1 MRSTLRSILQQLG
14 LLVPGLLGLVVPM
27 AWATDAA
34 PPSESADSGTGVS
47 IESPPAHATPRRH
60 RAVFV
65 CHDAGIP
72 VFSDRPCGATA
83 VARTLVVEIPRAGA
97 APTTVPAVSR
107 SSTRPLPS
115 PTADDAPS
123 RAAESRCTT
132 LQRQLDNLND
142 RMRTGYSAREAAQLW
157 NRWRDLKEKLRTT
170 RC

>member
-1 MRSTLRSILQQLG
+1 MRSTRRSTLQQLG
-14 LLVPGLLGLVVPM
+14 LLVPSLLGLVTPV

-34 PPSESADSGTGVS
+34 PPSEPADSGTGLS
-47 IESPPAHATPRRH
+47 IESPPTQATPRRH
-60 RAVFV
+60 RAIFV
-65 CHDAGIP
+65 CQDVGTP
-72 VFSDRPCGATA
+72 VFSDRPCGMAA
-83 VARTLVVEIPRAGA
+83 VARTLIVEIPRAGA
-97 APTTVPAVSR
+97 PPTTVPAVSR

-115 PTADDAPS
+115 PAADDAPG

-132 LQRQLDNLND
+132 LQRQLDGLDD

>member
-1 MRSTLRSILQQLG
+1 MRSLLRSPFRQIG
-14 LLVPGLLGLVVPM
+14 LLVLGLLGLIAPA

-34 PPSESADSGTGVS
+34 PPSESADSGAGVS
-47 IESPPAHATPRRH
+47 IEPPPAQATPRRK

-65 CHDAGIP
+65 CHESGIA
-72 VFSDRPCGATA
+72 VFSDRPCGAAA
-83 VARTLVVEIPRAGA
+83 VARTLVVDMPRAGA
-97 APTTVPAVSR
+97 PPSTVPTASR

-115 PTADDAPS
+115 PAADDAPG
-123 RAAESRCTT
+123 RAAPSHCAT
-132 LQRQLDNLND
+132 LQRQLDELND

>member
-1 MRSTLRSILQQLG
+1 MRSSLRSIFRQLG
-14 LLVPGLLGLVVPM
+14 LLVPGLLGLVTPA
-27 AWATDAA
+27 AWATDS
-34 PPSESADSGTGVS
+34 PPASESADSGVGVS
-47 IESPPAHATPRRH
+47 IEAPPAQVTTRRH

-65 CHDAGIP
+65 CQDAGIP

-97 APTTVPAVSR
+97 PPTTIPTVSR

-115 PTADDAPS
+115 PAADDAPG
-123 RAAESRCTT
+123 RAAPSHCAT
-132 LQRQLDNLND
+132 LQRQLDELND

>member
-1 MRSTLRSILQQLG
+1 MRSSLRSAFQQLG
-14 LLVPGLLGLVVPM
+14 LLVPGLLGLAIPM
-27 AWATDAA
+27 VWATDAS
-34 PPSESADSGTGVS
+34 PPSEPAESGTGVS
-47 IESPPAHATPRRH
+47 IESPPAQGTPRRH

-72 VFSDRPCGATA
+72 VFSDRPCGAAA

-115 PTADDAPS
+115 PTADDAPG

-132 LQRQLDNLND
+132 LQRQLDGLDD

-157 NRWRDLKEKLRTT
+157 DRWRDIKEKLRTT